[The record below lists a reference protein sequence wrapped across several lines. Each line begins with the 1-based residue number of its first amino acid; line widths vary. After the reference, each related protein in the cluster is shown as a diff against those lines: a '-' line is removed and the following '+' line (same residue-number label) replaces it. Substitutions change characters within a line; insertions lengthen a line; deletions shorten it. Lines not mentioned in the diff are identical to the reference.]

1 MRKNDYTI
9 YNVFD
14 DLFAGLDP
22 FNPFKVFE
30 NIYKLDQV
38 PRQIRELSASSFPP
52 ANVYVTKGKEL
63 IIEVAMA
70 GVKPEQVKLDLEGRT
85 LVLDIDK
92 SIKEGDTDPKE
103 GWYKL
108 QGGIKDFTQVRTTYT
123 IPRQYDLGRIEANV
137 KDGMLTVK
145 VQPTEETKRLDE
157 KRQIAITSGE

>member
-1 MRKNDYTI
+1 MRKNYTI

-14 DLFAGLDP
+14 DLFAGFDP
-22 FNPFKVFE
+22 FRIFE
-30 NIYKLDQV
+30 DVYKLDQV

-52 ANVYVTKGKEL
+52 SNVYVTKDKVL
-63 IIEVAMA
+63 VIEAAMA

-85 LVLDIDK
+85 LVLEIDR
-92 SIKEGDTDPKE
+92 SIKEGETDPKE

-108 QGGIKDFTQVRTTYT
+108 QGGIKEFTQVKTTYT
-123 IPRQYDLGRIEANV
+123 IPRQYDLSTVEAEV